1 MAATKSVNV
10 ISVLKRSISY
20 RSAIPKQAPAISSFR
35 KSAATNPVA
44 KKAFAKPA
52 ASVPLPKSTSTASK
66 EISDS
71 NVAKSFTSSKS
82 SAASTTSR
90 YVKKPLSSTSPSD
103 TSYKASSA
111 RVSSD
116 SNTASDSNPEPV
128 ASKTFSGV
136 AQLETLKASDSE
148 GWNAS
153 LLPGEE
159 EGENWAK
166 SFKGLGTE
174 PFSRDIADILWEPLV
189 LEEIEIKPDGLI
201 YLPEI
206 KYRRI
211 LNRAFGPGGW
221 GLAPRSQTLVT
232 PKMVSREYGLI
243 CHGRLV
249 GIARG
254 EQDYFGPNGVPTAM
268 EGCKSNALM
277 RCCKDLGIASE
288 LWDPNFI
295 RDFKKKKC
303 DSKYSKDKSRYVW
316 KRKDREWEYPFN
328 KD

>member
-1 MAATKSVNV
+1 MTATKPNNLMLAS
-10 ISVLKRSISY
+10 KRFISY
-20 RSAIPKQAPAISSFR
+20 KSAVPKQAPVISSFR
-35 KSAATNPVA
+35 KTAATSPVA
-44 KKAFAKPA
+44 KKPFAKPA
-52 ASVPLPKSTSTASK
+52 ASVPLAKSSSASIKNIKDGSIIKSFASVKSPGAAASSPYSKKPVTSTSPINSSPKTSTANS
-66 EISDS
+66 SADL
-71 NVAKSFTSSKS
+71 SSKS
-82 SAASTTSR
+82 ESN
-90 YVKKPLSSTSPSD
+90 KK
-103 TSYKASSA
+103 
-111 RVSSD
+111 
-116 SNTASDSNPEPV
+116 
-128 ASKTFSGV
+128 FSGV
-136 AQLETLKASDSE
+136 GQLENLRTSDSE

-159 EGENWAK
+159 EGENWAN

-174 PFSRDIADILWEPLV
+174 PFSKEIADILWEPL
-189 LEEIEIKPDGLI
+189 LPEEIEIKPDGLI

-221 GLAPRSQTLVT
+221 GLAPRSQTLVS

-254 EQDYFGPNGVPTAM
+254 EQDYFDSKGVPTAM

-295 RDFKKKKC
+295 RTFKKRNC
-303 DSKYSKDKSRYVW
+303 DSKFSKEKSRYVW